1 MAAFFF
7 ITTVVFL
14 ILFIE
19 SKLTNSKLRSEIN
32 KLREEL
38 YKTPKNSKEEEESA
52 VKAENFA
59 EQATPERTVSALYDT
74 SYKPAAAIIKPK
86 SFTATPIQQPN
97 DKPQKAEMPEL
108 PKPEKHPEKHKVS
121 SINVLLVLGA
131 FLIILA
137 GFIFATTTW
146 KILGNGVKAVI
157 ILSFSAVFF
166 AVSSLA
172 ERKLELPKTGMVFY
186 ALGSV
191 FLPISVIAA
200 AYFKLFGE
208 WFTLWG
214 DGLNAVFAV
223 AAALAA
229 AVCFKGSID
238 YRDKNFALSSLA
250 SISVVIIALAR
261 LINDR
266 PDFIMLSMAVYSL
279 VVIFVSRLI
288 LKKPVKS
295 DSFAA
300 IVDVLPLF
308 QIVNTLIMSFAA
320 LIVPAAWLEHSVIVT
335 ISCGIFAAAYI
346 FGGFSNKNG
355 FGGALPFLLFVTV
368 SFFYGFSPDN
378 FSEGTYVIAAIAT
391 VVTVL
396 SLLNVLPEK
405 LLNAFRILSVI
416 CVIISAG
423 ALGIAVISSE
433 ITVVSVIVF
442 ALLSAQ
448 ILALG
453 IIRRNEREGKI
464 MLAAFSF
471 ALPATL
477 MSALHL
483 LTKTDFAFR
492 NAAIVTMLVL
502 SAAYVTA
509 DIVLSKKGRTFIL
522 RSVFSDVMFSAF
534 TAATLISQLID
545 SDTAP
550 AAVIICAAAVQLIH
564 AFFPKKDWERF
575 VFAFAAV
582 MSLASFSLDDKL
594 ITAFGEPAVYAA
606 VSAALLVLT
615 LVLMLVKKDKLTEN
629 GALTGLIVTTSF
641 FILASSFH
649 IFSEP
654 DPTWHLWL
662 ILAAALTVK
671 GWMRKSKASLCAAI
685 ILFCICF
692 SSAAY
697 DLFGLDEDA
706 GILFAGG
713 FAALLSAA
721 LLFVPQNELVVF
733 CRKVAF
739 YCLDALT
746 FILLCSLSSTG
757 KTSLAIAAG
766 AAVILAMTLTSGY
779 MLKKTVWLIAPLSAI
794 YFAVGNQLDMYLIE
808 VDNCS
813 VVTGITLAA
822 MILMS
827 IGASYLLHR
836 NRISKKTSEGLYLDS
851 FAISRLAG
859 LTAYFAFSYI
869 EMQSWLGIWLI
880 GASVASLLRR
890 EHKPTA
896 NRVIIAVSLLT
907 PVFAWMLRPFAAAP
921 DGYALEINIVP
932 VLLYLAALRLLK
944 WDKKYLDHVTF
955 FTYTIIYVILF
966 FHALNGTVG
975 NALIVMISALAIL
988 VLSFFVKMK
997 RWFIL
1002 GAAVITTS
1010 AIFMSIKLW
1019 GSPAWWVYLLA
1030 AGIILIAVGAFNEMK
1045 KKSADNNFT
1054 GKLSRFMSEWTW

>member
-1 MAAFFF
+1 MAALFF

-14 ILFIE
+14 VLFIE
-19 SKLTNSKLRSEIN
+19 AKLTNSKLRSEIN

-38 YKTPKNSKEEEESA
+38 WNISNNSKKEEENA

-59 EQATPERTVSALYDT
+59 EQTTPEKTTSPRYDT
-74 SYKPAAAIIKPK
+74 SYKPLQNSVKPQ
-86 SFTATPIQQPN
+86 SFTAASPQQPQE
-97 DKPQKAEMPEL
+97 KQKKAEMPEL
-108 PKPEKHPEKHKVS
+108 PKPEKHKVS

-131 FLIILA
+131 LLIILA

-146 KILGNGVKAVI
+146 KILGNGVRAVI

-208 WFTLWG
+208 WFILRG
-214 DGLNAVFAV
+214 DGLNAVL
-223 AAALAA
+223 AAAATLAA

-238 YRDKNFALSSLA
+238 YRNKNFALSSLV
-250 SISVVIIALAR
+250 SFSVVIVALAR

-266 PDFIMLSMAVYSL
+266 PDFLMLSMAVYSL
-279 VVIFVSRLI
+279 VVIFVSQLI
-288 LKKPVKS
+288 LKKGVKS
-295 DSFAA
+295 DTFSA
-300 IVDVLPLF
+300 IINVLPLF
-308 QIVNTLIMSFAA
+308 QLANTVIMSIAA

-335 ISCGIFAAAYI
+335 ISCGLFAAAYI

-355 FGGALPFLLFVTV
+355 FGGALPFLLFVSV
-368 SFFYGFSPDN
+368 SFFYGFSPES

-391 VVTVL
+391 VVAVL
-396 SLLNVLPEK
+396 SLLGVIPEK
-405 LLNAFRILSVI
+405 LLYAFRILSVI

-423 ALGIAVISSE
+423 ALGIAMISSE

-442 ALLSAQ
+442 ALLSAE

-453 IIRRNEREGKI
+453 IIRRNESDGKI
-464 MLAAFSF
+464 MLAVFSF

-477 MSALHL
+477 MSALRL
-483 LTKTDFAFR
+483 IFETNFAFR
-492 NAAIVTMLVL
+492 NAAIVTLLVL
-502 SAAYVTA
+502 SAAYAAA
-509 DIVLSKKGRTFIL
+509 DTVLSKKGRAFIL
-522 RSVFSDVMFSAF
+522 RSVFSDVMFSTF
-534 TAATLISQLID
+534 TAATLISQFSD
-545 SDTAP
+545 CDTAP
-550 AAVIICAAAVQLIH
+550 AVVVICAAAVQLIH
-564 AFFPKKDWERF
+564 AFFPKKDWEKF

-615 LVLMLVKKDKLTEN
+615 LVLMFFKKDKFTEN
-629 GALTGLIVTTSF
+629 GALTGLFVITSIFIIV
-641 FILASSFH
+641 SSVH

-654 DPTWHLWL
+654 DPTWHLWF
-662 ILAAALTVK
+662 ILAAALAAK
-671 GWMRKSKASLCAAI
+671 GCLHRSKAPLAAGI
-685 ILFCICF
+685 ILCCISF
-692 SSAAY
+692 SAASY
-697 DLFGLDEDA
+697 DIFGLESDA
-706 GILFAGG
+706 GFVFAGG

-721 LLFVPQNELVVF
+721 LLFVMQNELVVF

-739 YCLDALT
+739 YCLDALA
-746 FILLCSLSSTG
+746 FALLCSLASTG

-779 MLKKTVWLIAPLSAI
+779 ILKKTAWLIAPLCAV
-794 YFAVGNQLDMYLIE
+794 YFAAANQLDMYLIE
-808 VDNCS
+808 VENCS

-836 NRISKKTSEGLYLDS
+836 NRVSEKTSEGLCLDS

-944 WDKKYLDHVTF
+944 WDKKYLDHITF

-975 NALIVMISALAIL
+975 NALIVMISALAVL
-988 VLSFFVKMK
+988 VLSFFIKMK
-997 RWFIL
+997 RWFIF

>member
-1 MAAFFF
+1 MAALFF

-14 ILFIE
+14 VLFIE
-19 SKLTNSKLRSEIN
+19 AKLTNSKLRSEIN

-38 YKTPKNSKEEEESA
+38 WNISKNSKKEEENA

-59 EQATPERTVSALYDT
+59 DQTTPKKTTSPHYDT
-74 SYKPAAAIIKPK
+74 SYKPLQNAVKSQ
-86 SFTATPIQQPN
+86 SFTAAPPQQPQE
-97 DKPQKAEMPEL
+97 KPKKAEMPEL
-108 PKPEKHPEKHKVS
+108 PKPEKHKVS

-131 FLIILA
+131 LLIILA

-146 KILGNGVKAVI
+146 KILGNGVRAVI

-208 WFTLWG
+208 WFILRG
-214 DGLNAVFAV
+214 DGLNAVLAA

-238 YRDKNFALSSLA
+238 YRNKNFALSSLV
-250 SISVVIIALAR
+250 SFSVVIVALAR

-266 PDFIMLSMAVYSL
+266 PDFLMLSMAVYSL
-279 VVIFVSRLI
+279 VVIFVSQLI
-288 LKKPVKS
+288 LKKGVKS
-295 DSFAA
+295 DAFSA
-300 IVDVLPLF
+300 ITDVLPLF
-308 QIVNTLIMSFAA
+308 QLANTVIMSIAA
-320 LIVPAAWLEHSVIVT
+320 LIVPAAWLEHSAIVT
-335 ISCGIFAAAYI
+335 ISCGLFAAAYI

-355 FGGALPFLLFVTV
+355 FGGALPFLLFVSV
-368 SFFYGFSPDN
+368 SFFYGFSPES

-391 VVTVL
+391 VVAVL
-396 SLLNVLPEK
+396 SLLGVIPEK
-405 LLNAFRILSVI
+405 LLYAFRILSVI

-423 ALGIAVISSE
+423 ALGIAMISSE

-442 ALLSAQ
+442 ALLSAE

-453 IIRRNEREGKI
+453 IIRRNESDGKI
-464 MLAAFSF
+464 MLAVFSF

-477 MSALHL
+477 MSGLRL
-483 LTKTDFAFR
+483 IFETNFAFR

-502 SAAYVTA
+502 SAAYAVA
-509 DIVLSKKGRTFIL
+509 DTVLSKKGRAFIL

-534 TAATLISQLID
+534 TAATLISQFSD
-545 SDTAP
+545 CDTAP
-550 AAVIICAAAVQLIH
+550 AAVVICAATVQLIH
-564 AFFPKKDWERF
+564 AFFSKKDWEKF

-582 MSLASFSLDDKL
+582 MSLASFSIDEKL
-594 ITAFGEPAVYAA
+594 ITDFGEPAVYAA

-615 LVLMLVKKDKLTEN
+615 LVLMFVKKDKLTEN
-629 GALTGLIVTTSF
+629 GALTGLFVITSIFIIV
-641 FILASSFH
+641 SSVH

-662 ILAAALTVK
+662 ILAAALAAK
-671 GWMRKSKASLCAAI
+671 GCLHRSKAPLAAGI
-685 ILFCICF
+685 ILCCISF
-692 SSAAY
+692 SAASY
-697 DLFGLDEDA
+697 DIFGLESDA
-706 GILFAGG
+706 GFVFAGG

-721 LLFVPQNELVVF
+721 LLFVPHDELVVF

-739 YCLDALT
+739 YCLDALV
-746 FILLCSLSSTG
+746 FALLCSLASTG

-779 MLKKTVWLIAPLSAI
+779 ILNKTAWLIAPLCAV
-794 YFAVGNQLDMYLIE
+794 YFAAANQLDMYLIE
-808 VDNCS
+808 VENCS
-813 VVTGITLAA
+813 VVTGITIAA

-836 NRISKKTSEGLYLDS
+836 NRIAEKTSEGLCLDS
-851 FAISRLAG
+851 FAISRLVG

-880 GASVASLLRR
+880 GAAVASLLRR
-890 EHKPTA
+890 EHKPTV

-921 DGYALEINIVP
+921 DGYALEINIIP

-944 WDKKYLDHVTF
+944 WDKKYLDHITF

-988 VLSFFVKMK
+988 VLSFFIKMK

-1010 AIFMSIKLW
+1010 AIFLSIKLW